1 MNTAIIIGCFS
12 TFPAFFN
19 KSKSLSSG
27 LQSTIRLRL
36 NSWRSAI
43 SHTTSASSLDSA
55 IKKDSKA
62 DDSWHGDTIKLD
74 DDKSDVSRSAVR
86 EDGFRLQTVTNSQ
99 DRESVDIQGSQ
110 MEQQGIVRTVN
121 FDVEYSRNENR

>member
-36 NSWRSAI
+36 DSWRSAI
-43 SHTTSASSLDSA
+43 SHTTSSSSQDSA

-74 DDKSDVSRSAVR
+74 DDKSDVSRSEVR
-86 EDGFRLQTVTNSQ
+86 EDGFRWQTMTNSQ
-99 DRESVDIQGSQ
+99 DRESVDIQG
-110 MEQQGIVRTVN
+110 VRWS
-121 FDVEYSRNENR
+121 SRGS